1 MTIIKEKDL
10 YIYFETKK
18 INILIALST
27 HGNGHVWE
35 TLYQSL
41 YSFSFLLNYYLLIVL
56 CIYAFHE
63 NGNGHVREALYQSL

>member
-18 INILIALST
+18 INILIELST
-27 HGNGHVWE
+27 HGNGHVRE
-35 TLYQSL
+35 ALYQSL
-41 YSFSFLLNYYLLIVL
+41 YSFSFLLNYYLLIVV
-56 CIYAFHE
+56 CNYAFHE